1 MYIYIYMYM
10 YMYMYI
16 YIWVYLDYII
26 DADIHFVNMW
36 WLV

>member
-1 MYIYIYMYM
+1 MYIYICTYIC
-10 YMYMYI
+10 MYI
-16 YIWVYLDYII
+16 YRVYLDYII

>member
-1 MYIYIYMYM
+1 MYICMYIYR
-10 YMYMYI
+10 
-16 YIWVYLDYII
+16 VYLDYII